1 MAKRTKRLDLL
12 VIFIPLLLLMGFS
25 VYYILIN
32 SQEYLK
38 QSTISKQAKTAS
50 KLASLKHNIMKE
62 IACTAATNNSFDS
75 TRKNC
80 EKIRTQVDTL
90 LKNDLRGAQDE
101 SLTHQLVALF
111 APHHINDETNSF
123 SPSQTAETLKN
134 IRYDIDTSRTMTIE
148 ALIDGGYKHKIIQPI
163 QENLHRLHTTQ
174 TLATL
179 LATRESLM
187 QEKILIGYYL
197 SYKKPIPDT
206 QLQLWDTHIAHS
218 VFDPDQMDNATRN
231 AFQALTKK
239 FHIDDATNQIEE
251 YRIAILSD
259 YHKGNYSVAP
269 DTWSHASDPQ
279 VTLLNTLLNQTY
291 QTAVDTSK
299 ASAKNLEFKINLSLL
314 LLGVGLLSVL
324 YLLYIYRR
332 SRDEDAALERVITG
346 IDDLAAEIT
355 ASSADKLSFPEN
367 INDKKAVY
375 GYLEKVL
382 MLLKKKEKEASEAN
396 EANEAKSLFL
406 ANMSHEIRTPLNGI
420 LGFTQ
425 LLETTPLNKEQQEY
439 ISIINSSSD
448 NLLAIINDILDLSKM
463 SANKMELETIAFDLV
478 EKVES
483 TAEILKAKSAEK
495 EITLNVYCDPSLH
508 RYRMGDPTKLAQV
521 LTNLVGNAVKFTKP
535 LGTVSVQVEPADD
548 ASNQNDAIKFSV
560 QDTGIGISEAA
571 KQRIFEAFSQADIS
585 TTRQYGGTG
594 LGLTISSKIVNLMG
608 GELHVESTEGEGST
622 FSFVVP
628 LARDNSRET
637 PDNSILLSEQTF
649 GILLPNDRGVE
660 MDQFLGRY
668 IQNLGGKARIYYYEE
683 VSEDITPDALPDT
696 MVIFHRYASREGELD
711 QFMHLDCPKILVT
724 DDALKSKAA
733 HIVEQFDAIITPPVT
748 LDKVIKVTQKTPQTL
763 TLPEKETPAQ
773 LQSDFG
779 GFRILVA
786 EDNPVN
792 QQLIENILNRFGVET
807 TLVSDGKQAVEMR
820 KAYHYDLIFMD
831 IQMPILNGTGATQKI
846 LDYEKKHQL
855 KHVPIIALTANAL
868 NGDEQKYLQSGMDA
882 YLSKPIRIE
891 QLSTLLHTFLVTHN
905 EAQTDQPIPSKPEK
919 GKKEKFERKLP
930 EELLEVAP
938 AHEAAV
944 APSPATKSSTASE
957 TQSKGLPPKRSADI
971 LLYFTSSP
979 ITVKLYARVL
989 KNFGYSLEI
998 AADDYDFL
1006 AKAEDNNYSCVIFGG
1021 FSLRNDIGA
1030 FYAALKE
1037 IGQKAF
1043 VLATEMED
1051 IKTTE
1056 VPPEDVLLL
1065 GADPSKLRS
1074 KLDTCII

>member
-1 MAKRTKRLDLL
+1 MAKQTKRLDLL

-32 SQEYLK
+32 SREYLV
-38 QSTISKQAKTAS
+38 QSTINKQAQTAS
-50 KLASLKHNIMKE
+50 KLASLEHNIMEE

-75 TRKNC
+75 TRKHC

-90 LKNDLRGAQDE
+90 LKSDLRGSQNE
-101 SLTHQLVALF
+101 NLTYRLVALF
-111 APHHINDETNSF
+111 TPHQVNNKTS
-123 SPSQTAETLKN
+123 SLSSTKMAEMLKN
-134 IRYDIDTSRTMTIE
+134 IRYDIDTSRTMSIKT
-148 ALIDGGYKHKIIQPI
+148 LIDGEYTHKIIQPI
-163 QENLHRLHTTQ
+163 QKNLHQLHETQ
-174 TLATL
+174 TLSSL

-187 QEKILIGYYL
+187 QEKILISYYL

-206 QLQLWDTHIAHS
+206 LLQLWDTHIAHS
-218 VFDPDQMDNATRN
+218 AFNPDQMDSATRSM
-231 AFQALTKK
+231 FQSLTRK
-239 FHIDDATNQIEE
+239 FHIDDATNQIED

-259 YHKGNYSVAP
+259 YHKGDYSVTP
-269 DTWSHASDPQ
+269 ETWSHASDPQ
-279 VTLLNTLLNQTY
+279 IKLLNTLLDRTY
-291 QTAVDTSK
+291 QKAIHASE
-299 ASAKNLEFKINLSLL
+299 ASAKDLKFKINLSLL

-346 IDDLAAEIT
+346 IDDLASEIT
-355 ASSADKLSFPEN
+355 ISSADELTFPEN
-367 INDKKAVY
+367 INDKRAVY

-478 EKVES
+478 GKVES
-483 TAEILKAKSAEK
+483 TAEILKTKSEEK

-521 LTNLVGNAVKFTKP
+521 LTNLVGNAIKFTKP
-535 LGTVSVQVEPADD
+535 LGTVSVRVEPAENTSNQDD
-548 ASNQNDAIKFSV
+548 AVKFSV
-560 QDTGIGISEAA
+560 QDTGIGINKEA

-622 FSFVVP
+622 FSFVIS
-628 LARDNSRET
+628 LGRDDSRET
-637 PDNSILLSEQTF
+637 PDNSALLFGQTF
-649 GILLPNDRGVE
+649 GILLPNDRGAE
-660 MDQFLGRY
+660 MDQFFGRY
-668 IQNLGGKARIYYYEE
+668 IQNLGGKTRIYSYDE
-683 VSEDITPDALPDT
+683 ITGDTASDALPDT
-696 MVIFHRYASREGELD
+696 MIIFHRYLSREGELD
-711 QFMHLDCPKILVT
+711 QFIHLNCSKILVT
-724 DDALKSKAA
+724 NDTLKSKATYA
-733 HIVEQFDAIITPPVT
+733 SEQLNAIITSPVT
-748 LDKVIKVTQKTPQTL
+748 LDKVIESTRRTPQTL
-763 TLPEKETPAQ
+763 TRPDKQETPAQ
-773 LQSDFG
+773 LQSDFA
-779 GFRILVA
+779 GFHILIA

-792 QQLIENILNRFGVET
+792 QQLIEKILNRFGVES
-807 TLVSDGKQAVEMR
+807 TLVPDGQQAVEMR
-820 KAYHYDLIFMD
+820 KAHHYDLIFMD
-831 IQMPILNGTGATQKI
+831 IQMPILNGTGATQII

-882 YLSKPIRIE
+882 YLSKPIQIE
-891 QLSTLLHTFLVTHN
+891 QLNALLHTFLNSRN
-905 EAQTDQPIPSKPEK
+905 ETQADQPILAAPEK
-919 GKKEKFERKLP
+919 EKSEKKLDKELP
-930 EELLEVAP
+930 GAIP
-938 AHEAAV
+938 AQKEAATLSH
-944 APSPATKSSTASE
+944 AAQLSPSSKTESKS
-957 TQSKGLPPKRSADI
+957 LPLTRSADI
-971 LLYFTSSP
+971 LLYFASSP
-979 ITVKLYARVL
+979 LTVKLYTRVL
-989 KNFGYSLEI
+989 KNFGYTLEI
-998 AADDYDFL
+998 ATDDYDFL
-1006 AKAEDNNYSCVIFGG
+1006 TKAEDNNYSCIIFGG

-1030 FYAALKE
+1030 YYAALKE
-1037 IGQKAF
+1037 IGHKPF
-1043 VLATEMED
+1043 VLATERED
-1051 IKTTE
+1051 IKTAE
-1056 VPPEDVLLL
+1056 VPPEDILLL
-1065 GADPSKLRS
+1065 GADPSKLKF